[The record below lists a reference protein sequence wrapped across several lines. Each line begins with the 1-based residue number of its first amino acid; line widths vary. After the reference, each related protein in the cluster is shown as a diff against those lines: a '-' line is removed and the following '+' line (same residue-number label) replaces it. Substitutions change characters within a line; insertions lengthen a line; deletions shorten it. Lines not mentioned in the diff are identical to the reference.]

1 MPAISHASA
10 ILIAIMTSLPASA
23 QVQNLDQDK
32 NGPKLFAATCA
43 ECHRSAR
50 GLAKGRFSIT
60 LWYYLQQHYT
70 SSSAT
75 ARTLTAYLQSVDTP
89 PRSKTGKSQ
98 PKATKS
104 AATSASAVRP
114 PAPVTGR

>member
-1 MPAISHASA
+1 MPAISNALA
-10 ILIAIMTSLPASA
+10 LLIAIMISLPASA

-32 NGPKLFAATCA
+32 TGPKLFAATCA
-43 ECHRSAR
+43 DCHRSAR
-50 GLAKGRFSIT
+50 GLAKGRLSIT

-89 PRSKTGKSQ
+89 PRAKAGKSQ
-98 PKATKS
+98 PQATKS
-104 AATSASAVRP
+104 AATSASALRP
-114 PAPVTGR
+114 PASIPGR

>member
-32 NGPKLFAATCA
+32 NGPKLFAASCA
-43 ECHRSAR
+43 DCHRSAR
-50 GLAKGRFSIT
+50 GLAKGRFSLT

-98 PKATKS
+98 PPTKS
-104 AATSASAVRP
+104 AATSASALRP
-114 PAPVTGR
+114 PASVSGR